1 MSRLSIDVTD
11 QQHQSLKVL
20 AALQGKTIKEYASER
35 LFPSE
40 SEEQT
45 ALNELKSLLAVRIAE
60 VDKNDVDTRSITEIA
75 ETTLN
80 PR

>member
-20 AALQGKTIKEYASER
+20 AALQGKTIKEYAIER

-40 SEEQT
+40 SGEQT

>member
-20 AALQGKTIKEYASER
+20 AAPQGKTIKEYATER
-35 LFPSE
+35 LFPSG

-45 ALNELKSLLAVRIAE
+45 ALNELKSLLAVRI
-60 VDKNDVDTRSITEIA
+60 T
-75 ETTLN
+75 
-80 PR
+80 

>member
-1 MSRLSIDVTD
+1 M
-11 QQHQSLKVL
+11 
-20 AALQGKTIKEYASER
+20 ER